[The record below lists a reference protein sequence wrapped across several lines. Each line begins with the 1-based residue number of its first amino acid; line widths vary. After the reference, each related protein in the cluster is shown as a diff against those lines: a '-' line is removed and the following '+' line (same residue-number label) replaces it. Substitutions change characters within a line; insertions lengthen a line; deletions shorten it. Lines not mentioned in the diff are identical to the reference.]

1 MVSLSFYS
9 ILEKGVI
16 CFIYFVVVVVLFTP
30 ILFICMN
37 RIPTTFWI
45 TNPQTYVR
53 DNVAAGSEVMTVT
66 PPPPHQKNQKKIL
79 KEN

>member
-1 MVSLSFYS
+1 MVSLSFNS

-16 CFIYFVVVVVLFTP
+16 CFIYFVVVVVVLVTP
-30 ILFICMN
+30 ILFICKN

-66 PPPPHQKNQKKIL
+66 HPPPPQKQHITTV
-79 KEN
+79 

>member
-9 ILEKGVI
+9 ILEKGD
-16 CFIYFVVVVVLFTP
+16 IYFVLVVVLLTP
-30 ILFICMN
+30 IFFICIN

-66 PPPPHQKNQKKIL
+66 PQHPPPKKIIAHITII
-79 KEN
+79 